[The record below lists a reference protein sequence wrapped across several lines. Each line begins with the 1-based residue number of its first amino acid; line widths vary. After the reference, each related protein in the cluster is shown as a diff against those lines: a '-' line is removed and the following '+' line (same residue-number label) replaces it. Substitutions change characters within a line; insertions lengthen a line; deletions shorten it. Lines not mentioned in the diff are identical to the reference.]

1 MTNTVWCYLHE
12 VTRIVTFIDTK
23 SVITVSGG
31 WKEGG
36 MESHL
41 LMEVRVSTWDDEK
54 VSEMDGGDS
63 YTTMWMYLMPLKST
77 LKKWVIV
84 NFMFIFFT
92 TISKQTKKSCN
103 EMLQRSLMRA
113 FIEHLGT

>member
-12 VTRIVTFIDTK
+12 VTRIVKFIDTK

-31 WKEGG
+31 WKDGG

-41 LMEVRVSTWDDEK
+41 LMDVRVSTWDDEK
-54 VSEMDGGDS
+54 VSEMDGGES

-84 NFMFIFFT
+84 NFVYFFYHNF
-92 TISKQTKKSCN
+92 KTKKSCN
-103 EMLQRSLMRA
+103 EVLQRSLMRA

>member
-77 LKKWVIV
+77 LKKMSNSKFYVYFFYH
-84 NFMFIFFT
+84 NFKT
-92 TISKQTKKSCN
+92 NKKK
-103 EMLQRSLMRA
+103 L
-113 FIEHLGT
+113 